1 MKDERRTK
9 KELIDELA
17 QLRRRV
23 AELEAS
29 EIEPRRADG
38 TFRGISEL
46 LEKIF
51 STTHLLIAHM
61 DTDFNFIRVNHAYA
75 AADDREPEF
84 FVGKNHFDLYPHE
97 NNKSIFRHVV
107 ETGELHTAYA
117 KPFEYVEH
125 PERSVM
131 YWDWTVHPVK
141 DASGKV
147 EGLVLELVNVTER
160 IKIEAELTNHHEH
173 LGVLVEERTHKL
185 KAAKEQLEQEMEER
199 KRAEKA
205 LREKTHELSER
216 VKELNCLYHIS
227 NLVEKP
233 GISLEEILR
242 GTVDLIPPSWQYPEV
257 TCARIILQGQEF
269 RSENFRESVWKQ
281 ADDIVAHGERI
292 GSLQVCYLEEKPES
306 DEGPFLKE
314 ERSLLKAIVER
325 LGRLTEQMRAEEA
338 LRESEEKYR
347 SMMEAMHDPVYI
359 CSPDFRVEYMNPA
372 MVQRT
377 GREAT
382 GEPCYKA
389 INDLDEKCPWCV
401 HEKIQQGEYAETEIV
416 SPRDG
421 LSYQI
426 SHSPIFHVDGSISK
440 MTIFTDITQHK
451 RAEDALRNSERELS
465 IRNRIAKTFLTTY
478 DEETYGKVLEVVLEA
493 MGSKYGTFAY
503 INENGD
509 RVVPSLT
516 RDIWDE
522 CQVRDKNIVFPRETW
537 GNNLWAKC
545 LIEKKAISSNGP
557 FRVPDGHIPITRV
570 LAVPIIYQGEAIGN
584 FIVGNKATDYD
595 EADEELLKR
604 IATHTAPI
612 LRARLEKDIQHRK
625 RERAEKALLKARDDL
640 EQRVKERTAELQS
653 LSSRLLDVQEDERKR
668 IAGDLH
674 DGIGQSLSTIKF
686 SIESVLDRL
695 EEETDPSTLD
705 TLRSL
710 VSMLQ
715 DSIEDVRNTVMNLR
729 PSILDDLGILA
740 TISWFFRQFQAVYS
754 GIRVEEQIDV
764 QETEVPDALK
774 TNIFRVLQEATNNIA
789 KHSKA
794 DRMRVALGKNE
805 GAVELVIEDNGR
817 GFDPRSVPTAEDGET
832 GFGITSMKERTEL
845 SGGSFS
851 IESKKGAGTTVR
863 ASWPYRSE

>member
-1 MKDERRTK
+1 MTK
-9 KELIDELA
+9 AQILIVEDD
-17 QLRRRV
+17 RIV
-23 AELEAS
+23 AEDIQSSLQNLGYTVSAIAPSGAEALVRVK
-29 EIEPRRADG
+29 EGNPDLVLMDIVLKGKMNGIE
-38 TFRGISEL
+38 
-46 LEKIF
+46 
-51 STTHLLIAHM
+51 
-61 DTDFNFIRVNHAYA
+61 
-75 AADDREPEF
+75 AADQIRSQ
-84 FVGKNHFDLYPHE
+84 FDIP
-97 NNKSIFRHVV
+97 VV
-107 ETGELHTAYA
+107 YLTAYA
-117 KPFEYVEH
+117 DEELLDQARITEPFGYILKPFEERELNTVIEIALYKHKMEKRLREGEKQWKSITENSPDYIMTLDPDANILFVNHTLSELTREQVIGSSFYDYALPGYKEVAEDCFEGVLKTGKPGGFESVYEDPNGNLHFFESYVG
-125 PERSVM
+125 
-131 YWDWTVHPVK
+131 PVLQ
-141 DASGKV
+141 SGKV
-147 EGLVLELVNVTER
+147 VGLTVSSRDVT
-160 IKIEAELTNHHEH
+160 
-173 LGVLVEERTHKL
+173 
-185 KAAKEQLEQEMEER
+185 ER
-199 KRAEKA
+199 KRAEVA
-205 LREKTHELSER
+205 L
-216 VKELNCLYHIS
+216 
-227 NLVEKP
+227 
-233 GISLEEILR
+233 
-242 GTVDLIPPSWQYPEV
+242 Q
-257 TCARIILQGQEF
+257 
-269 RSENFRESVWKQ
+269 
-281 ADDIVAHGERI
+281 
-292 GSLQVCYLEEKPES
+292 
-306 DEGPFLKE
+306 
-314 ERSLLKAIVER
+314 
-325 LGRLTEQMRAEEA
+325 
-338 LRESEEKYR
+338 ESEEKYR
-347 SMMEAMHDPVYI
+347 SMMEAMTAPVYI
-359 CSPDFRVEYMNPA
+359 CSPDFRVEYMNTS
-372 MVQRT
+372 MIRRT
-377 GREAT
+377 GRDAT
-382 GEPCYKA
+382 GGLCYEA
-389 INDLDEKCPWCV
+389 INDLKEKCSWCV
-401 HEKIQQGEYAETEIV
+401 HEKIQKGEHAETEIV
-416 SPRDG
+416 SPKDG
-421 LSYQI
+421 HTYNV

-440 MTIFTDITQHK
+440 MTIYRDVTQHK

-465 IRNRIAKTFLTTY
+465 IRNRIAETFLITS

-493 MGSKYGTFAY
+493 MRSKYGTFAY

-557 FRVPDGHIPITRV
+557 FRVPDGHIPVTRV
-570 LAVPIIYQGEAIGN
+570 LAVPIIYQDEAIGN
-584 FIVGNKATDYD
+584 FMVGNKATDYD
-595 EADEELLKR
+595 EADEKLLKR

-729 PSILDDLGILA
+729 PSILDDLGIIA
-740 TISWFFRQFQAVYS
+740 TTSWFFRQFQTIYS

-774 TNIFRVLQEATNNIA
+774 TNIFRVLQEATNNVA